1 MMTSTIPVRM
11 TDSDCLLAILQSAP
25 GWWMPHHSI
34 LELCQQRYG
43 HGLTIH
49 SRVSTLRKRGYDI
62 SCKIETVNGRKL
74 SYYRLEVTA

>member
-1 MMTSTIPVRM
+1 MSATIPIRM

-34 LELCQQRYG
+34 LDLCQTRYG

-49 SRVSTLRKRGYDI
+49 SRAASLRKKGYDI
-62 SCKIETVNGRKL
+62 QCRVDRKNGRAV
-74 SYYRLEVTA
+74 SYYRIMP